1 MTRNFG
7 QNEEKQTKKE
17 YDAALDELIEKEG
30 TEVKD
35 TIDEL
40 CAKRKEVEIINKL
53 TQRLCYVK
61 KYTTYIT

>member
-1 MTRNFG
+1 LTRNFG

-30 TEVKD
+30 MEVKD

-40 CAKRKEVEIINKL
+40 CAKRFCELLHN
-53 TQRLCYVK
+53 
-61 KYTTYIT
+61 

>member
-40 CAKRKEVEIINKL
+40 CAKRFCELLHN
-53 TQRLCYVK
+53 
-61 KYTTYIT
+61 